1 MRRLFMYLIL
11 AGSITVV
18 AQLQLQD
25 MENSGGAAGDV
36 AGDSSGLTGQAENE
50 PAEEASPAEGQSDS
64 VAAETAARN
73 TSEDM
78 PVSKDDENEFIKGEE
93 DETGDS
99 APYDED
105 FNPDEEISEDYPVPL
120 PSDI

>member
-1 MRRLFMYLIL
+1 MRRILMYLIL
-11 AGSITVV
+11 AGSITVF

-25 MENSGGAAGDV
+25 METSGDAPVDT
-36 AGDSSGLTGQAENE
+36 SGLTGQAENE

-64 VAAETAARN
+64 VAAETAASNR
-73 TSEDM
+73 SENM
-78 PVSKDDENEFIKGEE
+78 PVSKDGENEIVKDEE
-93 DETGDS
+93 DEAGDS
-99 APYDED
+99 GPSDED